1 MKRSDVI
8 SEPGNQNLSVYR
20 DRIAEMKSLAATYA
34 QDLPINARKPSRHA
48 GDDHKAVILTG
59 SSGALGQ

>member
-20 DRIAEMKSLAATYA
+20 DRVAEMRSLAATYA
-34 QDLPINARKPSRHA
+34 QDLPINARKPSRDVDNQHQ
-48 GDDHKAVILTG
+48 AVILTG

>member
-34 QDLPINARKPSRHA
+34 QDLPINARKPGGHV
-48 GDDHKAVILTG
+48 GNDHKAVILTG